1 MVDGKTTN
9 SVRTSKIL
17 SVPLRNFAAWRG
29 VGDLF
34 AQTEFCTM
42 ELEEVAMKKMLPVL
56 LILVLTLACQAL
68 MPAPARDGTVISNC
82 SDLVAAVRAL
92 QPQSP
97 PQGLSETGVKSGG
110 EFDVNEYFSVL
121 PHLSLK
127 KGYVLDYIYSVDFLG
142 SFPMLY
148 VRPEEQAPYASV
160 MDLPQD
166 AVLEDYHNYLV
177 VEDVEQG
184 YFEEAALTLMDR
196 QFYLVWHANYN
207 DTDIVC
213 DKAAVNDIIA
223 QIDEGEF
230 GYELD
235 SSQKV
240 RARSIQ
246 GVEPLV
252 KLTEDTAIV
261 EMVIFTKWGG
271 FFRQTY
277 TISRSF
283 PHRILDV
290 QEENLVPYDC
300 GIMF

>member
-1 MVDGKTTN
+1 MSNICSSG
-9 SVRTSKIL
+9 
-17 SVPLRNFAAWRG
+17 LRVNPDVQFAP
-29 VGDLF
+29 
-34 AQTEFCTM
+34 EFCTM
-42 ELEEVAMKKMLPVL
+42 ELEVAMKKILPVL

-82 SDLVAAVRAL
+82 SELVAAVRAL
-92 QPQSP
+92 QPQTP

-127 KGYVLDYIYSVDFLG
+127 EGYVLDYVYMVDFLG
-142 SFPMLY
+142 SAPELY
-148 VRPEEQAPYASV
+148 VRPEEQAPYASLEELNQHV
-160 MDLPQD
+160 
-166 AVLEDYHNYLV
+166 ALEDYHDYLV
-177 VEDVEQG
+177 VEDVEQA

-207 DTDIVC
+207 DADIIC
-213 DKAAVNDIIA
+213 DMAAVDDIISY
-223 QIDEGEF
+223 INDVEF
-230 GYELD
+230 GAELD
-235 SSQKV
+235 LSQQSK
-240 RARSIQ
+240 ARSIQ
-246 GVEPLV
+246 GIEPLV
-252 KLTEDTAIV
+252 KLTDDTAIV
-261 EMVIFTKWGG
+261 ELVIFTKWGG

-283 PHRILDV
+283 PHRILDM